1 MNAPPSP
8 DPHDAESQELI
19 ASLRS
24 ILLNQ
29 DLGRLEALE
38 RQFDEFR
45 LQNQSQSQTLDAQV
59 NDALAQLRA
68 AQERIRGLGDQSIDF
83 ESQSAD
89 LRKDMELLQRKA
101 QQDAEGI
108 VERLNPVMTSLVRRT
123 IHDSPDEMAEA
134 IGPIMGEAIRV
145 QIRDSRQDIVDAL
158 YPIIGETV
166 QRAISEFAKEFQ
178 RNLDKR
184 LKSAFGPSS
193 FFNRMW
199 ARLKGV
205 SDAELA
211 LRNALPFELKE
222 IFLVQRGS
230 GLLLAHSHPGSKHV
244 QDSDLIGAM
253 LTAIRDFVN
262 DAFIKD
268 RDASGGLDQIE
279 YGNLTIIIE
288 SGKYAYAAV
297 VIKGVETEGFHA
309 ALRAYVSN
317 LHVRF
322 ANSLRDYSGDS
333 ALLPNLQP
341 GLAELVLI
349 LAGNQPLRALTGK
362 QKLGYIFASIGAVL
376 LVALACFYLQFTIA
390 LYPIAFPP
398 SNSTQTFTPV
408 AANTLTSTS
417 APTPTLTSTGT
428 PAPTPTSTSSHTPTP
443 SHTPTLT
450 HTFTPT
456 ATPMPAQGVTA
467 GNVWVSDSP
476 GDAQKNWI
484 VLKRGTP
491 VTVLAAY
498 GAWIQISWLTEDDV
512 VLTGWVPSRWIEL
525 FAPIPVH
532 YITPFSLP

>member
-68 AQERIRGLGDQSIDF
+68 AQERIRGLRDQSIDF
-83 ESQSAD
+83 KSQSAD

-158 YPIIGETV
+158 YPVIGETV

-199 ARLKGV
+199 AHLKGI

-222 IFLVQRGS
+222 IFLIQRGS
-230 GLLLAHSHPGSKHV
+230 G
-244 QDSDLIGAM
+244 
-253 LTAIRDFVN
+253 
-262 DAFIKD
+262 
-268 RDASGGLDQIE
+268 
-279 YGNLTIIIE
+279 
-288 SGKYAYAAV
+288 
-297 VIKGVETEGFHA
+297 
-309 ALRAYVSN
+309 
-317 LHVRF
+317 
-322 ANSLRDYSGDS
+322 
-333 ALLPNLQP
+333 
-341 GLAELVLI
+341 
-349 LAGNQPLRALTGK
+349 
-362 QKLGYIFASIGAVL
+362 
-376 LVALACFYLQFTIA
+376 
-390 LYPIAFPP
+390 
-398 SNSTQTFTPV
+398 
-408 AANTLTSTS
+408 
-417 APTPTLTSTGT
+417 
-428 PAPTPTSTSSHTPTP
+428 
-443 SHTPTLT
+443 
-450 HTFTPT
+450 
-456 ATPMPAQGVTA
+456 
-467 GNVWVSDSP
+467 
-476 GDAQKNWI
+476 
-484 VLKRGTP
+484 
-491 VTVLAAY
+491 
-498 GAWIQISWLTEDDV
+498 
-512 VLTGWVPSRWIEL
+512 
-525 FAPIPVH
+525 
-532 YITPFSLP
+532 